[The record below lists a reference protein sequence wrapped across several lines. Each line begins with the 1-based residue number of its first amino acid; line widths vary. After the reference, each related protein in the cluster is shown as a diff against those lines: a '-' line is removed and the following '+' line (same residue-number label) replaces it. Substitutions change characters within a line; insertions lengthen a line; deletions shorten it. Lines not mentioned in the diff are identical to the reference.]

1 MRLISLCG
9 NKKKGRQYARSL
21 SDLNADTI
29 KKGFE
34 HIRSTAIPEALSKA
48 RSMVTGLDL
57 AYDRFFKENIE
68 ADEEALATQRERVFS
83 YCPCISIVV
92 PVYMMAVRRRE
103 NRRFLMRA
111 YQRMANCRCWRRCI
125 VWRRSALSGNIWRM
139 NRESST

>member
-1 MRLISLCG
+1 MKFR
-9 NKKKGRQYARSL
+9 L

-29 KKGFE
+29 KKGFA

-92 PVYMMAVRRRE
+92 PVYMTPE
-103 NRRFLMRA
+103 LSLRA
-111 YQRMANCRCWRRCI
+111 MLESVLHQTY
-125 VWRRSALSGNIWRM
+125 GNWELCLVDGRTAG
-139 NRESST
+139 S